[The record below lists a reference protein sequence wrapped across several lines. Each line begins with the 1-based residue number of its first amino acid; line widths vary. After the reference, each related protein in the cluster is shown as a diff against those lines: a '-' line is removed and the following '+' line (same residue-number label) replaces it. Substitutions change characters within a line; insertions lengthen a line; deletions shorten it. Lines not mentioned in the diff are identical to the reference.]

1 MNKVSH
7 QTQTI
12 QGLEGEDRGMPG
24 VNVKKGRSATAK
36 LLFILLPLL
45 ALMMLALWGYKMLNP
60 SAPSAADPKKVIDAR
75 TSTVPNRT
83 FKLTDV
89 PATEAPPI
97 PGPDMVPAV
106 DPAAPMLPGVA
117 DAPVASAAPADQA
130 ENARPPRQLDK
141 AGSGLMVVNGTQPNE
156 TNEGPAG
163 GQGGAQQPAMIGAEK
178 AGGPLSGML
187 TGTATP
193 GQRAGMLPDRTYLLT
208 KGSFIDCGIRGRI
221 DSTVPGAIACT
232 VTRDIYSANGR
243 LVLVERGSVVE
254 GEYQA
259 NLRAGMNRIFV
270 LWTRLTTPSGVFVNL
285 DSPGAD
291 PLGGGGLPGHVNSH
305 FWKRFGGAMML
316 SVVDD
321 LSSWATRNRSTGGN
335 QISFGST
342 GDAAN
347 DMASEALR
355 SSINIPP
362 TLYKNQ
368 GDRVGIYIMRDL
380 DFSGV
385 YAIQAVQ

>member
-1 MNKVSH
+1 MNKVMD
-7 QTQTI
+7 QTI
-12 QGLEGEDRGMPG
+12 QQLDDDDRGMPG
-24 VNVKKGRSATAK
+24 VNERKGRGTATK
-36 LLFILLPLL
+36 LLLVLVPLL
-45 ALMMLALWGYKMLNP
+45 ALLLLALWGYKMLNP
-60 SAPSAADPKKVIDAR
+60 STPSAAPKKVTDAR
-75 TSTVPNRT
+75 TSTVPSRT
-83 FKLTDV
+83 FKFTDA
-89 PATEAPPI
+89 PAADAPPI
-97 PGPDMVPAV
+97 PGPDAVPAV
-106 DPAAPMLPGVA
+106 DPAAPVLPG
-117 DAPVASAAPADQA
+117 QA
-130 ENARPPRQLDK
+130 EGPMAATTHADTAKPARKLDK
-141 AGSGLMVVNGTQPNE
+141 AGSGLMVVNDTSPSD
-156 TNEGPAG
+156 A
-163 GQGGAQQPAMIGAEK
+163 GQGPTGAPGAAQQPGLAGGEK
-178 AGGPLSGML
+178 SGGPLSAML
-187 TGTATP
+187 TGTYTP
-193 GQRAGMLPDRTYLLT
+193 GARAGMLPDRTYLLT

-232 VTRDIYSANGR
+232 VTRDIYSANGK

-259 NLRAGMNRIFV
+259 NMRAGMNRIFV
-270 LWTRLTTPSGVFVNL
+270 LWTRLTTPSGVYVNL

-291 PLGGGGLPGHVNSH
+291 PLGGGGLPGHVNNH

-321 LSSWATRNRSTGGN
+321 LSSWATRNNRSGGGN

-342 GDAAN
+342 SDAAN

-355 SSINIPP
+355 STINIPP

>member
-1 MNKVSH
+1 
-7 QTQTI
+7 
-12 QGLEGEDRGMPG
+12 
-24 VNVKKGRSATAK
+24 
-36 LLFILLPLL
+36 
-45 ALMMLALWGYKMLNP
+45 
-60 SAPSAADPKKVIDAR
+60 
-75 TSTVPNRT
+75 
-83 FKLTDV
+83 
-89 PATEAPPI
+89 
-97 PGPDMVPAV
+97 
-106 DPAAPMLPGVA
+106 
-117 DAPVASAAPADQA
+117 
-130 ENARPPRQLDK
+130 
-141 AGSGLMVVNGTQPNE
+141 MVVNGTQPNE
-156 TNEGPAG
+156 ASEGPAG

-178 AGGPLSGML
+178 TGGPLSGML

-232 VTRDIYSANGR
+232 VTRDIYSANGK

>member
-1 MNKVSH
+1 MNNVSE
-7 QTQTI
+7 QTI
-12 QGLEGEDRGMPG
+12 QGLDDEDRAMPS
-24 VNVKKGRSATAK
+24 VNARKGPGAAAK
-36 LLFILLPLL
+36 LLLVLVPLL
-45 ALMMLALWGYKMLNP
+45 ALLLLALWGYRMFNP
-60 SAPSAADPKKVIDAR
+60 SSASAPEPKKVVDAR
-75 TSTVPNRT
+75 SSTVPNRT
-83 FKLTDV
+83 FKLTDGPV
-89 PATEAPPI
+89 EDAAPPI
-97 PGPDMVPAV
+97 PGSGDVPAV
-106 DPAAPMLPGVA
+106 DPAAPVLPGQA
-117 DAPVASAAPADQA
+117 DGPMTSTDHEEAAK
-130 ENARPPRQLDK
+130 PPRKLDK
-141 AGSGLMVVNGTQPNE
+141 SGSGLMVANDSPPMDASQ
-156 TNEGPAG
+156 GPAS
-163 GQGGAQQPAMIGAEK
+163 GQGGAQQPGIAASEK
-178 AGGPLSGML
+178 GGGPLSGML

-193 GQRAGMLPDRTYLLT
+193 GERAGMLPDRTYLLT

-232 VTRDIYSANGR
+232 VTRDIYSANGK

-259 NLRAGMNRIFV
+259 NLRAGMSRIFV

-291 PLGGGGLPGHVNSH
+291 PLGGGGLPGHVNTH

-342 GDAAN
+342 SEAAN

-385 YAIQAVQ
+385 YAIQAVP

>member
-1 MNKVSH
+1 MNKV
-7 QTQTI
+7 TEQTI
-12 QGLEGEDRGMPG
+12 QGLDDEDRAMPS
-24 VNVKKGRSATAK
+24 VNARKGPGGATK
-36 LLFILLPLL
+36 LLLVLVPLL
-45 ALMMLALWGYKMLNP
+45 MLLLLALWGYRTFFP
-60 SAPSAADPKKVIDAR
+60 SSPSVVEPKKVTDAR

-83 FKLTDV
+83 FKLADA
-89 PATEAPPI
+89 PAAEAPPV
-97 PGPDMVPAV
+97 PGSEAVPAV
-106 DPAAPMLPGVA
+106 DPAAPVLPGQVEEQA
-117 DAPVASAAPADQA
+117 TASGQA
-130 ENARPPRQLDK
+130 STVKPPRKLDK
-141 AGSGLMVVNGTQPNE
+141 AGSGLMVVNDNPPADANQ
-156 TNEGPAG
+156 GPAG
-163 GQGGAQQPAMIGAEK
+163 GQGAGQQPGMVGSEK
-178 AGGPLSGML
+178 SGGPLSAML

-193 GQRAGMLPDRTYLLT
+193 GERAGMLPDRTYLLT

-232 VTRDIYSANGR
+232 VTRDIYSANGK

-259 NLRAGMNRIFV
+259 NMRAGMSRIFV

-291 PLGGGGLPGHVNSH
+291 PLGGAGLPGHVNSH

-316 SVVDD
+316 SIVDD

-342 GDAAN
+342 SDAAN

-385 YAIQAVQ
+385 YAIQAVP